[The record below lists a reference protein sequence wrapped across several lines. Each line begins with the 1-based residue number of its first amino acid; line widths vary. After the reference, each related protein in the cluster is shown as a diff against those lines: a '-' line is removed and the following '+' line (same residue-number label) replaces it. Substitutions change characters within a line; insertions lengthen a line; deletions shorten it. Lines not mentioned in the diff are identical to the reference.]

1 VVAAAGRQF
10 LTRRYYHFIK
20 RKKTLNYTKP
30 QLTILGDA
38 TKFIAITGF
47 KPLISIGDD
56 FALLRHILPAYD
68 LDE

>member
-1 VVAAAGRQF
+1 M
-10 LTRRYYHFIK
+10 
-20 RKKTLNYTKP
+20 NYTRP

-38 TKFIAITGF
+38 TKFISITGF
-47 KPLISIGDD
+47 KPLVFIGDD